1 MQQTLECPALGVGL
15 ERIALPCPLVL
26 PSSLSV
32 EDEEIMELERK
43 QEVLEGELQTTKCT
57 CDCKISPFCKE
68 SSRKIEFDTYNY
80 YVVDL
85 PQIQN
90 ELHRSFDH
98 LGVIYSVLKKSPNR
112 WFTRT
117 EMAIRCCNILDK
129 QKNSYLNNLSKE
141 FKALPQNIM
150 PSDPESQLHWTRW
163 PTSSFIIGRKK
174 QGKPQ
179 YLFYYHQQ

>member
-57 CDCKISPFCKE
+57 CECKISPFCKE

-141 FKALPQNIM
+141 FKALRFLLISLSENLYLPLLI
-150 PSDPESQLHWTRW
+150 SGLHSLSSQ
-163 PTSSFIIGRKK
+163 SSLL
-174 QGKPQ
+174 KP
-179 YLFYYHQQ
+179 